1 MIFKLLKGN
10 QLRISIQKVLVM
22 NPLDYLLRL
31 TSTVSAPFLDRTLK
45 KLSSNRKIN
54 YLLNRLE
61 TKRLQKIDE
70 VKKILII
77 PDINIGDAVIA
88 QSFIS
93 PIKNSFP
100 ARSVAASAGLRSLT
114 SDAYA
119 DITSGSCV
127 NSCVSPIPTS
137 YAILGTGLPETTS
150 MHLCA
155 LPSQIAPSPQ

>member
-100 ARSVAASAGLRSLT
+100 
-114 SDAYA
+114 DIEIDYAYQHKA
-119 DITSGSCV
+119 YPLIKENPHPSKYGVVFIDKYKLKGIIEKPKEEVGKFISIG
-127 NSCVSPIPTS
+127 I
-137 YAILGTGLPETTS
+137 YKLPKS
-150 MHLCA
+150 
-155 LPSQIAPSPQ
+155 IW